1 MAGGLEGDNWGGI
14 EDLHHKTLGAGN
26 IRTWLVYKFSKAD
39 ADGRMLFTSKAGHVQ
54 HFQDIWLVKSA
65 NDGWLVMVKA

>member
-26 IRTWLVYKFSKAD
+26 IRTWLVYKFRLMLMVGCYLRQKRDMYNISK
-39 ADGRMLFTSKAGHVQ
+39 
-54 HFQDIWLVKSA
+54 IY
-65 NDGWLVMVKA
+65 GWLKVLMMVGW